1 MLPDGRGLP
10 DGFVVRLRDEVEPAG
25 TALVA
30 RGRVM
35 RLAPAAQNLLVGR
48 TVTVVSRT
56 SAALAGRLLDL
67 DLADPVIDRQ
77 PDLPMTVVVPVRD
90 NPAGVDRLL
99 RALAPHL
106 PCVVVD
112 DASVDPQAVARV
124 TAARG
129 ARLVRLDH
137 NVGPAAARDAGLRQ
151 VDTSLVAFVDSDVQV
166 SAGALDELARHFAD
180 PVLAAVAPRVRTR
193 AEGRW
198 FERYEAACGSLDL
211 GPRAATVRPWTR
223 LGYVPSACVVAR
235 IEAIGSGFDPTLRSG
250 EDVDL
255 IWRLQA
261 AGHRVRYA
269 AEVHAWHDSRATLGG
284 WLGRKAFY
292 GTSAAPLAARHGD
305 RVAPAVMT
313 VPLAATVAG
322 LLVQR
327 RWSFAVAAVGAAG
340 FARDARVGSEMLS
353 ARQRA
358 SVVAAAGASAVQQTS
373 GLMLRH
379 WWPVSLPLAV
389 LSRRYRRVLAVTA
402 VIDGLAAHRSA
413 APSLD
418 PVRFTAARRLD
429 DLAYGAGVWWGAARH
444 RSARCLVPRWIKP
457 RPSR

>member
-1 MLPDGRGLP
+1 MSPDGSVLP
-10 DGFVVRLRDEVEPAG
+10 DGFVVRLRDEVESVGA
-25 TALVA
+25 TLVA
-30 RGRVM
+30 GGRVM
-35 RLAPAAQNLLVGR
+35 RLAPAAQDVLAGR
-48 TVTVVSRT
+48 TVTVASPT

-67 DLADPVIDRQ
+67 DLADPVIYRQ
-77 PDLPMTVVVPVRD
+77 PAPSVTVVVPVRD

-99 RALAPHL
+99 AALAPHL
-106 PCVVVD
+106 RCVVVD
-112 DASVDPQAVARV
+112 DASADPQAVAQV

-129 ARLVRLDH
+129 ALLVRLDH
-137 NVGPAAARDAGLRQ
+137 NVGPAAARDAGLRH
-151 VDTSLVAFVDSDVQV
+151 VETVLVAFVDSDVEV

-180 PVLAAVAPRVRTR
+180 PALAAVAPRVRTR

-211 GPRAATVRPWTR
+211 GPRPATVRPWTR
-223 LGYVPSACVVAR
+223 VSYVPSACLVAR
-235 IEAIGSGFDPTLRSG
+235 VETIGSGFDPTLRSG

-255 IWRLQA
+255 VWRLQDV
-261 AGHRVRYA
+261 GHRVRYA
-269 AEVHAWHDSRATLGG
+269 ADVHAWHDSRATLRG

-313 VPLAATVAG
+313 APLVVAVAG

-327 RWSFAVAAVGAAG
+327 RWSCAVAAVGAAG
-340 FARDARVGSEMLS
+340 FVRDARVGPESLS

-358 SVVAAAGASAVQQTS
+358 AVVTAAGASAVQQTS

-379 WWPVSLPLAV
+379 WWPVSLLLA
-389 LSRRYRRVLAVTA
+389 LTSSRYRRVLAVTA
-402 VIDGLAAHRSA
+402 VVDGLAAHRSA

-418 PVRFTAARRLD
+418 AVRFTAARRLD
-429 DLAYGAGVWWGAARH
+429 DLAYGAGVWQGAVRH

-457 RPSR
+457 RITP